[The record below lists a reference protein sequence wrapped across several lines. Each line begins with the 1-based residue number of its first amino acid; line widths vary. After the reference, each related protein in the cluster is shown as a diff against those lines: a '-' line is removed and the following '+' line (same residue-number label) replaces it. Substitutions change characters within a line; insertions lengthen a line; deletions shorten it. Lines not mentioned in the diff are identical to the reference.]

1 MSMNGPIAKLE
12 QLANEQDSHAR
23 YAEER
28 RFRDGG
34 ATVRYHR
41 DMARRLREVIDLIS
55 AEIPKPFVF
64 KGSTYVRLPSRQ
76 IVKLA

>member
-12 QLANEQDSHAR
+12 QMANEQDIHAR
-23 YAEER
+23 TAEER

-34 ATVRYHR
+34 ATVRYHQA
-41 DMARRLREVIDLIS
+41 MARRLREVIRMIN

-64 KGSTYVRLPSRQ
+64 KGSTYIRLPDRRIVRL
-76 IVKLA
+76 A